1 MMPLIIVEGCDN
13 VGKNFLINR
22 LIKDKKNVIIRH
34 FSNPKGETDKEK
46 IEFQKEDFL
55 DEFRN
60 QLSRRDLTKT
70 DSDVYVWNRSHIGEW
85 VYGKIYRNYDSNWI
99 FNMEKSFA
107 FDKKTDIFLVL
118 LDADAEFTLQ
128 NDDGLSFTTNLERRK
143 YEIQRFHEVF
153 DKSNIRNKI
162 KIKVNIDS
170 SFKNIEDIHEEL
182 LNFIRTSSNK

>member
-1 MMPLIIVEGCDN
+1 
-13 VGKNFLINR
+13 
-22 LIKDKKNVIIRH
+22 
-34 FSNPKGETDKEK
+34 
-46 IEFQKEDFL
+46 
-55 DEFRN
+55 
-60 QLSRRDLTKT
+60 
-70 DSDVYVWNRSHIGEW
+70 